1 MREHYQLNDLTAF
14 YLIIIVIFKAAI
26 KTKYLKCFAII
37 NLKNSEAKICERDLN
52 LKAIFV

>member
-52 LKAIFV
+52 LKVIFV